1 MSVGKEG
8 SQEQVRGNAAKA
20 AGPSRTELLDRGTEI
35 VSAILLGL
43 VTIAT
48 AWSGYQ
54 SARWGG
60 VQSTKYSEAS
70 ALRVESTRASA
81 LAGQQTQIDVALF
94 SNWLNAY
101 ADGNQPLEEFY
112 RERFREEFTPAFEA
126 WLATKPAQNPEAP
139 PSPFAMPE
147 YQLAA
152 TQQSQ
157 DLELQASKTFDEGKA
172 ANQQSDDYILNA
184 VILASV
190 LFLGGIAPRFGWL
203 PVRLA
208 IIVVA
213 VVFLGL
219 GLYNIATY
227 PIY

>member
-1 MSVGKEG
+1 MSEDLTM
-8 SQEQVRGNAAKA
+8 SQAQESTPSDR
-20 AGPSRTELLDRGTEI
+20 PSRAELLNRWTEI
-35 VSAILLGL
+35 VSAILLGI

-60 VQSTKYSEAS
+60 VQSTKYSQAS
-70 ALRVESTRASA
+70 ALRVESTRASTQ
-81 LAGQQTQIDVALF
+81 AGQQIQIDVALF

-101 ADGNQPLEEFY
+101 ADENQPLEEFY
-112 RERFREEFTPAFEA
+112 RERFRTEFLPAFEA

-157 DLELQASKTFDEGKA
+157 DLEQQASATFEEGKA

-190 LFLGGIAPRFGWL
+190 LFLAGIAPRFDWL
-203 PVRLA
+203 PVRVA
-208 IIVVA
+208 VIVVA
-213 VVFLGL
+213 VAFLGL